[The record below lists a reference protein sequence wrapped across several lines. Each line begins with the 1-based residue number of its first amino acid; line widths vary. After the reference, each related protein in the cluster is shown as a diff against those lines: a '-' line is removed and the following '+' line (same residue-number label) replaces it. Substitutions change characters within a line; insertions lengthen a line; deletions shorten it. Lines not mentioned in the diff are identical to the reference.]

1 MERGMS
7 ERKRFF
13 KDGAMLTVVALA
25 MRSVSM
31 LFSSFMSKSVGSE
44 GVGLFTVIMTVYS
57 LALTFATSGISLTVT
72 RLVAAARD
80 GEEKGILYSALLYS
94 AVFGALG
101 IILLFS
107 LSEVISLRILS
118 EPRAV
123 LPLRALSLSLIFVSL
138 GAVFNGYFVGVKRV
152 RFNAAAQ
159 VFSQCV
165 KVSLSIAL
173 VALFGSGDVF
183 RSVVLLSVGMTL
195 TEMLSF
201 ILIFALY
208 LFDSKIN
215 NATKTAKTPENANN
229 YLHNSDKNT
238 KKSENEKTSSFKN
251 ADAPLRRVASM
262 ALPLALSQYFR
273 SLLLTAEH
281 ILIPR
286 RLMYGGKS
294 SSEALSSYGILHG
307 MALPTVLF
315 PMSPLSSYSGLLVPE
330 FAEDEARG
338 NSERMSR
345 ITSEALSMTLSYGA
359 CASVLMIFF
368 AEEFG
373 YVLYGSF
380 DSGYYIGFL
389 APVIPIMYLDHV
401 TDQILKGIGEQVY
414 SMWVNIADSC
424 LSLLLVY
431 FLIPQ
436 MGILGYA
443 LVIIIMEGFNFLFS
457 IVRLSRRVR
466 IRLSPVKA
474 LLTPAIESLLACLLS
489 DRLFRFSGETASP
502 LWLFLKVLFS
512 VCALVFLDNFVKCLL
527 CNLHKKK
534 KMPKN

>member
-1 MERGMS
+1 MS

-80 GEEKGILYSALLYS
+80 GEEKGILRSALLYS
-94 AVFGALG
+94 SVFGVSG

-173 VALFGSGDVF
+173 VALFGSGDVY
-183 RSVVLLSVGMTL
+183 RCVVLLSVGMTVA
-195 TEMLSF
+195 EMLSF
-201 ILIFALY
+201 VLIFALY

-215 NATKTAKTPENANN
+215 NAAKTAKTPENANN
-229 YLHNSDKNT
+229 YLHSSDKNT
-238 KKSENEKTSSFKN
+238 KKPENEKIPPSKN
-251 ADAPLRRVASM
+251 ADAPLCRVASM

-294 SSEALSSYGILHG
+294 SAEALSSYGILHG

-368 AEEFG
+368 AEELG

-431 FLIPQ
+431 FLIPK

-474 LLTPAIESLLACLLS
+474 LLTPAVESLIACLLS
-489 DRLFRFSGETASP
+489 DRLFRFSGEVTSP
-502 LWLFLKVLFS
+502 LWLFLKILFS
-512 VCALVFLDNFVKCLL
+512 VCALVFLDNFAKCLL